1 MPMTPGY
8 YMPNISSTNAGFV
21 NTTGYPYYNTV
32 QPQQQSYAPA
42 QQTQL
47 GMQWVDGEIGAKA
60 FQMPAGW
67 PVNVPV
73 VLWDI
78 GEPIIYF
85 KSVNQMG
92 MPNPLY
98 KVRYIV
104 PSDASPMMLP
114 SSEQSSVSG
123 SAAVADTSKFV
134 TKEDMEGFK
143 NDIIEMLKQNKN
155 DNNQS
160 HNQNR
165 GGGR

>member
-8 YMPNISSTNAGFV
+8 YMPNFPNTNSGYMS
-21 NTTGYPYYNTV
+21 NTGYPYYSTT
-32 QPQQQSYAPA
+32 PQQQSYAPA

-60 FQMPAGW
+60 FQLPAGW
-67 PVNVPV
+67 PANVPV

-78 GEPIIYF
+78 GEPLIYF

-98 KVRYIV
+98 KVRYI
-104 PSDASPMMLP
+104 PPTDTNSMILP
-114 SSEQSSVSG
+114 PADQSYVSG
-123 SAAVADTSKFV
+123 DAAAADTSKFV

-143 NDIIEMLKQNKN
+143 NDIIEMLKQNRN
-155 DNNQS
+155 DNNQN